1 MPSDTY
7 VNFKEYLES
16 TKGAVLLFVVRD
28 FRGNEIARQIVKYEE
43 LGMNNQREYTAKFV
57 VDELLSAKMIPGSYT
72 LDIYLSTPAADID
85 DPAPEDYCLTKRL
98 TETGIKIQVRG
109 GMKSPSRATSVD
121 GG

>member
-1 MPSDTY
+1 MPNDTY
-7 VNFKEYLES
+7 VNFKEYLEN

-28 FRGNEIARQIVKYEE
+28 FRGNEIARQIVRYDE

-72 LDIYLSTPAADID
+72 LDIYISVPNGDVD
-85 DPAPEDYCLTKRL
+85 NPAPEDYCFTKRL
-98 TETGIKIQVRG
+98 TEAGIKIQVRG
-109 GMKSPSRATSVD
+109 GTKEPTRATSIE